1 MLHYQHRRPC
11 VLIECMHVGM
21 SGWCGASYMAVRYP
35 IYTYCCVYATDTQTE
50 VVNDEAERTFIEAT
64 GEKPLPGGRRVDT
77 WSMCFQGGTFDRVNE
92 RCVASL
98 SVAVRRVYA

>member
-1 MLHYQHRRPC
+1 
-11 VLIECMHVGM
+11 
-21 SGWCGASYMAVRYP
+21 MAVRYP
-35 IYTYCCVYATDTQTE
+35 IYTYCRVYATGTSTE
-50 VVNDEAERTFIEAT
+50 VVNENAEQAFIDAT

-77 WSMCFQGGTFDRVNE
+77 WSMCFQGGTFDRVKE

>member
-1 MLHYQHRRPC
+1 
-11 VLIECMHVGM
+11 MHTTGT
-21 SGWCGASYMAVRYP
+21 S
-35 IYTYCCVYATDTQTE
+35 TE
-50 VVNDEAERTFIEAT
+50 VVNDNAEQAFIDAT

-77 WSMCFQGGTFDRVNE
+77 WSMCFQGGTFDRVKE